1 MHHTQIAAGEA
12 PATGGT
18 ITDAPL
24 LFAAL
29 SAVAGIACLILH
41 RRLPGGL
48 GGSLFAFGITV
59 ALALLAYRADWRVG
73 DRPLQLCLLGA
84 ALTPL
89 WAVLGAVLDRSR
101 VAIHAPPEEYAARP
115 VGEFADAARSAR
127 HTVEAIL
134 AWAVLTGAATGGC
147 LVVLLMDAT
156 LPRIAD
162 AMPTVAPAS
171 PMIAY
176 VFAGLAAAVMIW
188 RIRGAAPQ
196 QPAVML
202 AWAALLVWW
211 TSLLIPAA
219 ALADDIPDYARLSFQ
234 PGWWTW
240 DFHLQIGLTILLVSA
255 AIIQDRAYRRRRH
268 LAWPDNLDDLLLP
281 YSRWSAYIQIEAFLA
296 AIVLVL
302 GVFHIVR
309 SGGAGPL
316 MPVVSGA
323 SAIAAGVAC
332 LYMTFR
338 RWSSNTSGLG
348 LSLIS
353 LGIVTFA
360 CAIST
365 WFIDSSERTSYAQ
378 RMPVLFN
385 ATLFGIAVMIWLWR
399 WLAEV
404 WDQQLLDGAAWTT
417 TGRMIPH
424 ARRTAFY
431 LAAIGILVA
440 YQMALWPERAL
451 TSDRDDSAWRVVFG
465 MIAILTLSAQ
475 CAIAARKRGWV
486 GWAAFAVIFAVG
498 AGAFLFVRLPAS
510 SVRGWLV
517 QHEPIVLGVLAVPIL
532 LLAESLPKTAWR
544 AFAGPLWF
552 LALLFFPM
560 KALIGLLPGATLSAA
575 WIRPTALAIL
585 AIVYFMA
592 GGREHRRAFLVLGA
606 VLLLA
611 SCGYAYRLYWS

>member
-1 MHHTQIAAGEA
+1 MF
-12 PATGGT
+12 
-18 ITDAPL
+18 TDAPL

-29 SAVAGIACLILH
+29 SAAVGIACLVLH

-59 ALALLAYRADWRVG
+59 ALALLAYHADWRVG
-73 DRPLQLCLLGA
+73 DRSLQMCLLGA
-84 ALTPL
+84 VITPI
-89 WAVLGAVLDRSR
+89 WAVVGALLDHGRR
-101 VAIHAPPEEYAARP
+101 VIHAQSEESPAGAT
-115 VGEFADAARSAR
+115 GEFSDAARSAQ
-127 HTVEAIL
+127 HTAESIL
-134 AWAVLTGAATGGC
+134 AWAVLTGAATVGC
-147 LVVLLMDAT
+147 MVVLLMEAT
-156 LPRIAD
+156 VPRVTD
-162 AMPTVAPAS
+162 AMPIVAPAS

-176 VFAGLAAAVMIW
+176 AFAGLAAAVMIW
-188 RIRGAAPQ
+188 RLRGAAPQ

-202 AWAALLVWW
+202 ALAGLFVWW

-219 ALADDIPDYARLSFQ
+219 ALSDDLPEYARFPFQ

-240 DFHLQIGLTILLVSA
+240 DFQLQIGLTILLVSA
-255 AIIQDRAYRRRRH
+255 AIIQDRAYRRRRR

-309 SGGAGPL
+309 SGGAGIL
-316 MPVVSGA
+316 MPIVSGV
-323 SAIAAGVAC
+323 SAVSAGSAC
-332 LYMTFR
+332 LYMTYR

-348 LSLIS
+348 LSLLS
-353 LGIVTFA
+353 LGVVTFA

-365 WFIDSSERTSYAQ
+365 WFIDSSERASYAQ

-399 WLAEV
+399 WLADV

-451 TSDRDDSAWRVVFG
+451 TSDRDDGSLRVLFG
-465 MIAILTLSAQ
+465 MAAILLLSAQ
-475 CAIAARKRGWV
+475 CAIAARQRGWV

-498 AGAFLFVRLPAS
+498 ASAFLFVRLPAS

-517 QHEPIVLGVLAVPIL
+517 QHEPIALGVLAVPIL
-532 LLAESLPKTAWR
+532 LLAESLPRTAWR
-544 AFAGPLWF
+544 AFSGPLWF

-611 SCGYAYRLYWS
+611 SCGYTYRLYWS